1 MEKSQEEIIQDMAFD
16 NADYHLGKAIRA
28 LGGAN
33 HKELDKEGIENIK
46 GLLKMVRGKLYFDV
60 YGEPDPRNLKE

>member
-1 MEKSQEEIIQDMAFD
+1 MEKSRDEIIKDMAFD
-16 NADYHLGKAIRA
+16 NADYHIGKAIRA

-33 HKELDKEGIENIK
+33 HKEIDKEGIENIK
-46 GLLKMVRGKLYFDV
+46 GLLKIIRGKLYSDV